1 MRGSLFVVPVLLCA
15 QALAQQAPRLV
26 SPEVSAKREV
36 TFRFRSP
43 NAKEVLLSREGATR
57 VPMTRD
63 EAGVWSVTV
72 GPLEPDYYGYSFIA
86 DGVAYIDPVNGLMK
100 PNILSPQSMVLVPGE
115 TPLIWETRNVPRGV
129 VHHHFYKSGVIGDNR
144 DYYVYLPPSYD
155 GKKKL
160 PVLYL
165 LHGFSDDASGW
176 TSVGQAHV
184 ILDNLLAEGKMDPTI
199 VVMTLGY
206 GAPEILRSTSAT
218 RPPDVQRRNREAYRD
233 ALFNEVIP
241 AVEKTYKVDARREK
255 RAIAGL
261 SMGGGQTL
269 FIGLNHL
276 DRFAY
281 IGAFSSGI
289 GSDNP
294 AQLWPTLDASASA
307 KIRKFWIACG
317 KDDFLIEPNRKF
329 HAWLNE
335 KGVKHDWVE
344 TEGAHTWL
352 VWRRYLA
359 QFAPMLWK

>member
-1 MRGSLFVVPVLLCA
+1 VRTLVLLVPFILIA
-15 QALAQQAPRLV
+15 QAPPRLV
-26 SPEVSAKREV
+26 SPEVSPKREV
-36 TFRFRSP
+36 TFRFRAP

-63 EAGVWSVTV
+63 DSGVWSLTV
-72 GPLEPDYYGYSFIA
+72 GPLDPDFYGYSFVA
-86 DGVAYIDPVNGLMK
+86 DGVSYIDPVNGLMK
-100 PNILSPQSMVLVPGE
+100 PNILSPQSMVLVPGQ
-115 TPLIWETRNVPRGV
+115 TPLIWEPRNVPRGV
-129 VHHHFYKSGVIGDNR
+129 VHRHFYKSQVIGDHR
-144 DYYVYLPPSYD
+144 DFYVYLPPNYD
-155 GKKKL
+155 GKTKL

-165 LHGFSDDASGW
+165 LHGFSDDAGGW

-184 ILDNLLAEGKMDPTI
+184 IFDNLLAEGKIDPMI

-206 GAPEILRSTSAT
+206 GAPEILRASTNP
-218 RPPDVQRRNREAYRD
+218 RPPDIQRRNREGYRD
-233 ALFNEVIP
+233 ALFQEVIP
-241 AVEKTYKVDARREK
+241 AVEKTYKVDTRREK

-289 GSDNP
+289 NGDNP
-294 AQLWPTLDASASA
+294 AQLWPTLDAAANA
-307 KIRKFWIACG
+307 KLRKFWIGCG
-317 KDDFLIEPNRKF
+317 KDDFLIEPNRKL

-335 KGVKHDWVE
+335 KGVKHDWAE
-344 TEGAHTWL
+344 TEGAHNWL

-359 QFAPMLWK
+359 QFAPLLWK